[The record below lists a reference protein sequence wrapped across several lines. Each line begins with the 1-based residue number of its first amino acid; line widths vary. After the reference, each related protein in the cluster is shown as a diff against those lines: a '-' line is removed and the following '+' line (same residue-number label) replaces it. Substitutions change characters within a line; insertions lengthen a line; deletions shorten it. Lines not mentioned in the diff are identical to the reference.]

1 MKRAWALVLQLQAY
15 HRALNAQLSKIARAL
30 GSSTDDFLRLARLC
44 VFRHI
49 ESVHLAMRKMPWAA
63 SSRPLINLS
72 PFLPSGNPELQFLHN
87 AVLRLAERGIQN
99 LLTVA
104 VEPHRRNETKME
116 SRP

>member
-1 MKRAWALVLQLQAY
+1 LKRAWALVLQLQAY

-49 ESVHLAMRKMPWAA
+49 ESVHLAMRKMPWTA
-63 SSRPLINLS
+63 SRRPATNMGRFMLS
-72 PFLPSGNPELQFLHN
+72 PNPELQFFDN

>member
-1 MKRAWALVLQLQAY
+1 LKRAWALVLQLQAY

-49 ESVHLAMRKMPWAA
+49 ESVHLAMRKMPWTA
-63 SSRPLINLS
+63 SSRLLTNLS
-72 PFLPSGNPELQFLHN
+72 PFLPSGNPELQFLHSP
-87 AVLRLAERGIQN
+87 VVRFAEGGIQN
-99 LLTVA
+99 IRRVA
-104 VEPHRRNETKME
+104 VELHRRNKANME